1 MPTSSLFWSNCCITV
16 KLIPRNG
23 DESLGEFGDDFKDPQ
38 IMQLTEFYRTGLI
51 YWEGFRTL
59 SHHSYLLMILIDFF
73 KHKMIPGQRDK

>member
-38 IMQLTEFYRTGLI
+38 IMQLTEFYRNSTTILGGLPNLI
-51 YWEGFRTL
+51 ASGIFTYD
-59 SHHSYLLMILIDFF
+59 SHRFL
-73 KHKMIPGQRDK
+73 QA